1 MATKQNFDTLFTL
14 ELEHIARSPDFAH
27 KKPRLLLHAC
37 CGPCSSAVLER
48 LADHFDITIFYY
60 NPNIHPQ
67 TEYIRRLEE
76 LALFLNRRR
85 AKQQKTESMDELFQ
99 TDIPDT
105 AVELIRADY
114 NIEDFFT
121 AVNIEEFPERASEP
135 ERGER
140 CFACYRLRM
149 QKAAFYAL
157 ENGFD
162 YFTTTLSI
170 SPHKDSEKINAIGAA
185 LEQELSAVR
194 ASSPGVP
201 NPSNAPFGQNTAV
214 PRYLYADFKKQNGYK
229 RSLEISAEY
238 GLYRQDYCGC
248 IYSKQNSEAHR
259 AAQPEPTAAITKT
272 NTILSCD
279 NTPANVSRETF

>member
-14 ELEHIARSPDFAH
+14 ELEHIARSPNFAH

-85 AKQQKTESMDELFQ
+85 AKQQKTEEADELFQ

-105 AVELIRADY
+105 AIELIRADY
-114 NIEDFFT
+114 NIEDFFS

-149 QKAAFYAL
+149 QKAALYAL

-170 SPHKDSEKINAIGAA
+170 SPHKDSEKINTIGAA
-185 LEQELSAVR
+185 LEQELSAAR
-194 ASSPGVP
+194 ALSPGVP
-201 NPSNAPFGQNTAV
+201 NPPNAPFGQNTAV

-259 AAQPEPTAAITKT
+259 AVQQKQSPMLAE
-272 NTILSCD
+272 S
-279 NTPANVSRETF
+279 VHSR

>member
-14 ELEHIARSPDFAH
+14 ELEHIARSPNFVH

-48 LADHFDITIFYY
+48 LVDYFDITIFYY

-85 AKQQKTESMDELFQ
+85 AKQQKTESADELFQ

-105 AVELIRADY
+105 AAELIRADY
-114 NIEDFFT
+114 NIEDFFA

-149 QKAAFYAL
+149 QKAALYAL

-170 SPHKDSEKINAIGAA
+170 SPHKDSEKINTIGAA
-185 LEQELSAVR
+185 LEQELSAAR
-194 ASSPGVP
+194 ALSPGVP
-201 NPSNAPFGQNTAV
+201 NPPNAPFGQNTAV

-259 AAQPEPTAAITKT
+259 AAQQKQSPLLAESAH
-272 NTILSCD
+272 
-279 NTPANVSRETF
+279 SR

>member
-1 MATKQNFDTLFTL
+1 MNQKQNYDKLFSL
-14 ELEHIARSPDFAH
+14 ELERIARSPDFPD

-48 LADHFDITIFYY
+48 LADHFKITIFYY
-60 NPNIHPQ
+60 NPNIHPAA
-67 TEYIRRLEE
+67 EYERRLEE
-76 LALFLNRRR
+76 LAFFLNRRQDKHR
-85 AKQQKTESMDELFQ
+85 TETSDSTIDL
-99 TDIPDT
+99 
-105 AVELIRADY
+105 VRADY
-114 NIEDFFT
+114 NIGDFFA
-121 AVNIEEFPERASEP
+121 AVNIEEFPERAQEA

-149 QKAAFYAL
+149 KKAALFAL

-185 LEQELSAVR
+185 LERELSEAGL
-194 ASSPGVP
+194 A
-201 NPSNAPFGQNTAV
+201 SNAPTQQNSV
-214 PRYLYADFKKQNGYK
+214 IPRYLYADFKKRNGYK

-248 IYSKQNSEAHR
+248 IYSKQNSETHRSAQQKQGPIPAAAAH
-259 AAQPEPTAAITKT
+259 
-272 NTILSCD
+272 S
-279 NTPANVSRETF
+279 S

>member
-1 MATKQNFDTLFTL
+1 MNQKQNYDKLFSL
-14 ELEHIARSPDFAH
+14 ELERIAQSGEFIY

-48 LADHFDITIFYY
+48 LADHFKITIFYY
-60 NPNIHPQ
+60 NPNIHPAA
-67 TEYIRRLEE
+67 EYERRLEE
-76 LALFLNRRR
+76 LAFFLNRRKN
-85 AKQQKTESMDELFQ
+85 KQQA
-99 TDIPDT
+99 DT
-105 AVELIRADY
+105 AVDLIRADY
-114 NIEDFFT
+114 NIGDFFA
-121 AVNIEEFPERASEP
+121 AVNIEEFPERAQES

-149 QKAAFYAL
+149 KKAALYAL

-185 LEQELSAVR
+185 LERELSEAGLV
-194 ASSPGVP
+194 SD
-201 NPSNAPFGQNTAV
+201 APLRQKAAV

-248 IYSKQNSEAHR
+248 IYSKQNSETHRSAQQKQGPIPAAAAH
-259 AAQPEPTAAITKT
+259 
-272 NTILSCD
+272 
-279 NTPANVSRETF
+279 SR

>member
-27 KKPRLLLHAC
+27 KKPHLLLHAC

-48 LADHFDITIFYY
+48 LADHFKITIFYY

-85 AKQQKTESMDELFQ
+85 AKQQKTESADELFQ

-105 AVELIRADY
+105 AVELICADY
-114 NIEDFFT
+114 NIEDFFS

-149 QKAAFYAL
+149 QKAALYAL

-194 ASSPGVP
+194 ALSPYAP
-201 NPSNAPFGQNTAV
+201 NTPEASPDTSNPSNAPFGQNRTA

-259 AAQPEPTAAITKT
+259 AMQQKQSPILAAATH
-272 NTILSCD
+272 
-279 NTPANVSRETF
+279 SR

>member
-1 MATKQNFDTLFTL
+1 LNQKQNYDKLFSL
-14 ELEHIARSPDFAH
+14 ELERIARSSDFTH

-48 LADHFDITIFYY
+48 LADHFKITIFYY
-60 NPNIHPQ
+60 NPNIHPAA
-67 TEYIRRLEE
+67 EYERRLEE
-76 LALFLNRRR
+76 LALFLNRRKN
-85 AKQQKTESMDELFQ
+85 KQQA
-99 TDIPDT
+99 DT
-105 AVELIRADY
+105 AVDLVRADY
-114 NIEDFFT
+114 NIGDFFT
-121 AVNIEEFPERASEP
+121 AVNIEEFPERAQEF

-149 QKAAFYAL
+149 KKAALYAL

-170 SPHKDSEKINAIGAA
+170 SPHKDSEKINEIGAA
-185 LEQELSAVR
+185 LERELSEAGL
-194 ASSPGVP
+194 A
-201 NPSNAPFGQNTAV
+201 SNAPLRQNPAAL
-214 PRYLYADFKKQNGYK
+214 RYLYADFKKQNGYK

-259 AAQPEPTAAITKT
+259 SAQQNRVNAEVF
-272 NTILSCD
+272 S
-279 NTPANVSRETF
+279 

>member
-1 MATKQNFDTLFTL
+1 MNQKQNYDKLFSL
-14 ELEHIARSPDFAH
+14 ELERIARSSDFTH

-48 LADHFDITIFYY
+48 LADHFKITIFYY
-60 NPNIHPQ
+60 NPNIHPAA
-67 TEYIRRLEE
+67 EYERRLEE
-76 LALFLNRRR
+76 LALFLNRRKN
-85 AKQQKTESMDELFQ
+85 KQQA
-99 TDIPDT
+99 DT
-105 AVELIRADY
+105 AVDLVRADY
-114 NIEDFFT
+114 NIGDFFT
-121 AVNIEEFPERASEP
+121 AVNIEEFPERAQES

-149 QKAAFYAL
+149 KKAALYAL

-170 SPHKDSEKINAIGAA
+170 SPHKDSEKINEIGAA
-185 LEQELSAVR
+185 LERELSEAGL
-194 ASSPGVP
+194 A
-201 NPSNAPFGQNTAV
+201 SNAPLRQNPAAL
-214 PRYLYADFKKQNGYK
+214 RYLYADFKKQNGYK

-259 AAQPEPTAAITKT
+259 SAQQNRVNAEVF
-272 NTILSCD
+272 S
-279 NTPANVSRETF
+279 

>member
-1 MATKQNFDTLFTL
+1 MNQKQNYDKLFSL
-14 ELEHIARSPDFAH
+14 ELERIARSSDFTH

-48 LADHFDITIFYY
+48 LADHFKITIFYY
-60 NPNIHPQ
+60 NPNIHPAA
-67 TEYIRRLEE
+67 EYERRLEE
-76 LALFLNRRR
+76 LALFLNRRKN
-85 AKQQKTESMDELFQ
+85 KQQTN
-99 TDIPDT
+99 T
-105 AVELIRADY
+105 AVDLVRADY
-114 NIEDFFT
+114 NIGDFFT
-121 AVNIEEFPERASEP
+121 AVNIEEFPERAQES

-149 QKAAFYAL
+149 KKAALYAL

-170 SPHKDSEKINAIGAA
+170 SPHKDSEKINEIGAA
-185 LEQELSAVR
+185 LERELSA
-194 ASSPGVP
+194 AGLA
-201 NPSNAPFGQNTAV
+201 SNAPLRQNPAAL
-214 PRYLYADFKKQNGYK
+214 RYLYADFKKQNGYK

-259 AAQPEPTAAITKT
+259 SAQQNRVNAEVF
-272 NTILSCD
+272 S
-279 NTPANVSRETF
+279 

>member
-1 MATKQNFDTLFTL
+1 MNQKQNYDKLFSL
-14 ELEHIARSPDFAH
+14 ELERIAQSSEFIY

-48 LADHFDITIFYY
+48 LADHFKITIFYY
-60 NPNIHPQ
+60 NPNIHPAA
-67 TEYIRRLEE
+67 EYERRLEE
-76 LALFLNRRR
+76 L
-85 AKQQKTESMDELFQ
+85 
-99 TDIPDT
+99 
-105 AVELIRADY
+105 VRADY
-114 NIEDFFT
+114 NIGDFFA
-121 AVNIEEFPERASEP
+121 AVNIEEFPERAQET

-149 QKAAFYAL
+149 KKAALYAL

-185 LEQELSAVR
+185 LEQELK
-194 ASSPGVP
+194 ASCASPHETL
-201 NPSNAPFGQNTAV
+201 NTFEASLGQISAV

-259 AAQPEPTAAITKT
+259 SAQQKQGPIPAAAAH
-272 NTILSCD
+272 
-279 NTPANVSRETF
+279 SR

>member
-1 MATKQNFDTLFTL
+1 VKQKQNYDKLFSL
-14 ELEHIARSPDFAH
+14 ELERIAQSSEFIY

-48 LADHFDITIFYY
+48 LADHFKITIFYY
-60 NPNIHPQ
+60 NPNIHPAA
-67 TEYIRRLEE
+67 EYERRLEE
-76 LALFLNRRR
+76 LAFFLNRRQHKHRTETSDSTVDLVR
-85 AKQQKTESMDELFQ
+85 AG
-99 TDIPDT
+99 
-105 AVELIRADY
+105 Y
-114 NIEDFFT
+114 NIGDFFA
-121 AVNIEEFPERASEP
+121 AVNIEEFPERAQES

-149 QKAAFYAL
+149 KKAALYAL

-170 SPHKDSEKINAIGAA
+170 SPHKDSEKINKIGAA
-185 LEQELSAVR
+185 LERELSEAGL
-194 ASSPGVP
+194 A
-201 NPSNAPFGQNTAV
+201 SNAPLRHKPAV

-259 AAQPEPTAAITKT
+259 SAQQNRVNAEVF
-272 NTILSCD
+272 S
-279 NTPANVSRETF
+279 

>member
-1 MATKQNFDTLFTL
+1 MNQKQNYDKLFSL
-14 ELEHIARSPDFAH
+14 ELERIARSSDFTH

-48 LADHFDITIFYY
+48 LADHFKITIFYY
-60 NPNIHPQ
+60 NPNIHPAA
-67 TEYIRRLEE
+67 EYERRLEE
-76 LALFLNRRR
+76 LALFLNRRKN
-85 AKQQKTESMDELFQ
+85 KQQA
-99 TDIPDT
+99 DT
-105 AVELIRADY
+105 AVDLVRADY
-114 NIEDFFT
+114 NIGDFFT
-121 AVNIEEFPERASEP
+121 AVNIEEFPERAQEF

-149 QKAAFYAL
+149 KKAALYAL

-170 SPHKDSEKINAIGAA
+170 SPHKDSEKINEIGAA
-185 LEQELSAVR
+185 LERELSEAGL
-194 ASSPGVP
+194 A
-201 NPSNAPFGQNTAV
+201 SNAPLRQNPAAL
-214 PRYLYADFKKQNGYK
+214 RYLYADFKKQNGYK

-259 AAQPEPTAAITKT
+259 SAQQNRVNAEVF
-272 NTILSCD
+272 S
-279 NTPANVSRETF
+279 

>member
-14 ELEHIARSPDFAH
+14 ELEHIARSPNFAH

-85 AKQQKTESMDELFQ
+85 AKQQKTEEADELFQ

-105 AVELIRADY
+105 AIELIRADY
-114 NIEDFFT
+114 NIEDFFS

-149 QKAAFYAL
+149 QKAALYAL

-170 SPHKDSEKINAIGAA
+170 SPHKDSEKINTIGAA
-185 LEQELSAVR
+185 LEQELSAAR
-194 ASSPGVP
+194 ALSHDAPNLSEASPDTS
-201 NPSNAPFGQNTAV
+201 NPPNAPFRQNTAV

-248 IYSKQNSEAHR
+248 IYSKQNSETHR
-259 AAQPEPTAAITKT
+259 AMQQKQSPLLAA
-272 NTILSCD
+272 
-279 NTPANVSRETF
+279 AAHSR

>member
-14 ELEHIARSPDFAH
+14 ELEHIARSPNFAH

-48 LADHFDITIFYY
+48 LADYYDITIFYY

-67 TEYIRRLEE
+67 TEYSRRLEE

-85 AKQQKTESMDELFQ
+85 AKQQKTESADELFQ

-114 NIEDFFT
+114 NPGDFFA
-121 AVNIEEFPERASEP
+121 AVNIEGFPERASEP

-149 QKAAFYAL
+149 KKAALYAL

-170 SPHKDSEKINAIGAA
+170 SPHKDSEKINTIGAA
-185 LEQELSAVR
+185 LEQELSA
-194 ASSPGVP
+194 AHALSPGVH
-201 NPSNAPFGQNTAV
+201 NPPNAPFGQNTAV

-259 AAQPEPTAAITKT
+259 AVQQKQSPMLAE
-272 NTILSCD
+272 S
-279 NTPANVSRETF
+279 VHSR

>member
-1 MATKQNFDTLFTL
+1 MNQKQNYDKLFSL
-14 ELEHIARSPDFAH
+14 ELERIVQSSEFAH

-48 LADHFDITIFYY
+48 LADHFKITIFYY

-67 TEYIRRLEE
+67 TEYVRRLDE
-76 LALFLNRRR
+76 LAFFLNRRQN
-85 AKQQKTESMDELFQ
+85 KQKTEGADKLFQ
-99 TDIPDT
+99 ADTPDATVATNT
-105 AVELIRADY
+105 AVDLVRADY
-114 NIEDFFT
+114 NIGDFFT
-121 AVNIEEFPERASEP
+121 AVNIEEFPERAQES

-140 CFACYRLRM
+140 CFACYHLRM
-149 QKAAFYAL
+149 KKAALYAL

-170 SPHKDSEKINAIGAA
+170 SPHKDSEKINEIGAA
-185 LEQELSAVR
+185 LEKELSDADL
-194 ASSPGVP
+194 A
-201 NPSNAPFGQNTAV
+201 SNAPLRQKPAAL
-214 PRYLYADFKKQNGYK
+214 RYLYADFKKQNGYK

-259 AAQPEPTAAITKT
+259 AVQQKQSPILAAATH
-272 NTILSCD
+272 
-279 NTPANVSRETF
+279 SR

>member
-14 ELEHIARSPDFAH
+14 ELEHIACSPDFAH

-48 LADHFDITIFYY
+48 LADHFKITIFYY

-67 TEYIRRLEE
+67 TEYVRRLDE
-76 LALFLNRRR
+76 LAFFLNRRQN
-85 AKQQKTESMDELFQ
+85 KQKTEGADELFQ

-105 AVELIRADY
+105 AIELVRADY
-114 NIEDFFT
+114 NPGDFFA
-121 AVNIEEFPERASEP
+121 AVNIEEFPDRAQES

-149 QKAAFYAL
+149 KKAALYAF

-185 LEQELSAVR
+185 LEQELSAAR
-194 ASSPGVP
+194 ASSPEASP
-201 NPSNAPFGQNTAV
+201 DTSNPSNAPFGQNRAA

-248 IYSKQNSEAHR
+248 IYSKQTSEAHR
-259 AAQPEPTAAITKT
+259 AMQQKQSPILAAATH
-272 NTILSCD
+272 
-279 NTPANVSRETF
+279 SR

>member
-14 ELEHIARSPDFAH
+14 ELEHIACSPDFAH

-48 LADHFDITIFYY
+48 LADHFKITIFYY

-67 TEYIRRLEE
+67 TEYVRRLDE
-76 LALFLNRRR
+76 LAFFLNRRQN
-85 AKQQKTESMDELFQ
+85 KQKTEGADELFQ

-114 NIEDFFT
+114 NIEDFFS

-149 QKAAFYAL
+149 QKAALYAL

-170 SPHKDSEKINAIGAA
+170 SPHKDSEKINTIGAA
-185 LEQELSAVR
+185 LEQELSAAR
-194 ASSPGVP
+194 ALSHDAP
-201 NPSNAPFGQNTAV
+201 NLSEATPDTSNPPNAPFGQNTAV

-248 IYSKQNSEAHR
+248 IYSKQNSETHR
-259 AAQPEPTAAITKT
+259 AMQQKQSPLLAA
-272 NTILSCD
+272 
-279 NTPANVSRETF
+279 AAHSR

>member
-1 MATKQNFDTLFTL
+1 MNQKQNYDKLFSL
-14 ELEHIARSPDFAH
+14 ELERIAQSGEFIY

-48 LADHFDITIFYY
+48 LADHFKITIFYY
-60 NPNIHPQ
+60 NPNIHPAA
-67 TEYIRRLEE
+67 EYERRLEE
-76 LALFLNRRR
+76 LAFFLNRRQDKHR
-85 AKQQKTESMDELFQ
+85 TEASDSTIDL
-99 TDIPDT
+99 
-105 AVELIRADY
+105 VRADY
-114 NIEDFFT
+114 NIGDFFA
-121 AVNIEEFPERASEP
+121 AVNIEEFPERAQEA

-149 QKAAFYAL
+149 KKAALYAL

-185 LEQELSAVR
+185 LERELSEAGLV
-194 ASSPGVP
+194 SD
-201 NPSNAPFGQNTAV
+201 APLRQKAAV

-248 IYSKQNSEAHR
+248 IYSKQNSETHRSAQQKQGPIPAAAAH
-259 AAQPEPTAAITKT
+259 
-272 NTILSCD
+272 
-279 NTPANVSRETF
+279 SR

>member
-1 MATKQNFDTLFTL
+1 MNQKQNYDKLFSL
-14 ELEHIARSPDFAH
+14 ELERIARSSDFTH

-48 LADHFDITIFYY
+48 LADHFKITIFYY
-60 NPNIHPQ
+60 NPNIHPAA
-67 TEYIRRLEE
+67 EYERRLEE
-76 LALFLNRRR
+76 LALFLNRRKN
-85 AKQQKTESMDELFQ
+85 KQQA
-99 TDIPDT
+99 DT
-105 AVELIRADY
+105 AINLVRADY
-114 NIEDFFT
+114 NIGDFFT
-121 AVNIEEFPERASEP
+121 AVNIEEFPERAQES

-149 QKAAFYAL
+149 KKAALYAL

-170 SPHKDSEKINAIGAA
+170 SPHKDSEKINEIGAA
-185 LEQELSAVR
+185 LEKELSDAEL
-194 ASSPGVP
+194 A
-201 NPSNAPFGQNTAV
+201 SNAPLRQKPAAL
-214 PRYLYADFKKQNGYK
+214 RYLYADFKKQNGYK

-259 AAQPEPTAAITKT
+259 SAQQNRVNAEVF
-272 NTILSCD
+272 S
-279 NTPANVSRETF
+279 

>member
-48 LADHFDITIFYY
+48 LADYFDITIFYY

-85 AKQQKTESMDELFQ
+85 AKQQKTEGANELFQ
-99 TDIPDT
+99 TDTPNT
-105 AVELIRADY
+105 AIELVRADY
-114 NIEDFFT
+114 NPGDFFA
-121 AVNIEEFPERASEP
+121 AVNIEEFPDRAQES

-149 QKAAFYAL
+149 QKAALYAL

-170 SPHKDSEKINAIGAA
+170 SPHKDSEKINTIGAA
-185 LEQELSAVR
+185 LEQELSAAR
-194 ASSPGVP
+194 ALSHDAPNTPEASPDTS
-201 NPSNAPFGQNTAV
+201 NPPNAPFGQNCAA

-259 AAQPEPTAAITKT
+259 AMQQKQSQILAATAH
-272 NTILSCD
+272 
-279 NTPANVSRETF
+279 SR